1 MALGLGLA
9 AGINSA
15 VGLGKAIFGG
25 IQAIRGRKQMKSLL
39 ANRPQYDISQGYKD
53 ALSTYQQLA
62 SGNMPGFDI
71 AKGMIEQNTANTN
84 QALERGAMG
93 SNQYMSGVLSG
104 QNKQYDAI
112 KNFYLANA
120 QYQSQAKQN
129 LAGAQNQFGQ
139 IQDTQFQTNQLDP
152 WNIKANMAN
161 ENRQA
166 GAQNLFGGL
175 GDIGGSLMNFAG
187 TNAYM
192 KALQALQPKETT
204 T

>member
-1 MALGLGLA
+1 
-9 AGINSA
+9 
-15 VGLGKAIFGG
+15 
-25 IQAIRGRKQMKSLL
+25 MKSLL